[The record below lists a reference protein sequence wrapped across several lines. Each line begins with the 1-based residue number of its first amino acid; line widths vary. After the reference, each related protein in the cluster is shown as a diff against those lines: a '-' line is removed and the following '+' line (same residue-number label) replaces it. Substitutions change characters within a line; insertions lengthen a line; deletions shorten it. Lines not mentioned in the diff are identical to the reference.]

1 MQPAV
6 LATSLTLAC
15 AAPAGSCPVTQTDGG
30 IFGNDFL
37 QAGVP
42 PDGTFIFK
50 PGGAGFVDSD
60 GALGIKFG
68 WNRLVPGRLQVG
80 GRRLDGDAPPARAYL
95 TDYGDEGFQPTYLV
109 FPTPGCWEITGG
121 VGEARLSFIVFVE
134 KIDAGPDWRFEGV
147 QRGWRVT
154 SSPDKSP

>member
-1 MQPAV
+1 MQPFAF
-6 LATSLTLAC
+6 AASIALAC

-42 PDGTFIFK
+42 PDGKFVFK
-50 PGGAGFVDSD
+50 PGGAGFVDRD

-80 GRRLDGDAPPARAYL
+80 GRRLDGD
-95 TDYGDEGFQPTYLV
+95 EGFQPTYQV

-134 KIDAGPDWRFEGV
+134 RIGAGPDWRFQGPH
-147 QRGWRVT
+147 RGWRVT
-154 SSPDKSP
+154 NSPEKAP